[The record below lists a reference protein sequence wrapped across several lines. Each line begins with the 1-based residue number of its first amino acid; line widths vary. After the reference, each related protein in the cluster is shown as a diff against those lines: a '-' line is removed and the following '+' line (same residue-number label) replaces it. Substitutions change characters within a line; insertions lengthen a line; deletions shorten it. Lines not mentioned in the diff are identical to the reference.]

1 MYVEFENEGSKMK
14 NIDGMT
20 LSLAVFEISRRRK
33 NIPGFRLDLAQFL
46 FHMKRNQNV
55 SKSFT
60 PKKEAKPSFLGA
72 LKSELF

>member
-1 MYVEFENEGSKMK
+1 MLMYVEFENEGSKMK

-33 NIPGFRLDLAQFL
+33 NIPGFRLDLVF
-46 FHMKRNQNV
+46 KNV

-60 PKKEAKPSFLGA
+60 PKKEAKP
-72 LKSELF
+72 